1 VPRTLKLPRP
11 EYAIRIDWTCDPS
24 RTSALVRRVFDEI
37 AFVRRSFL
45 SQGQTDRLQA
55 LLLRDLEQD
64 VQSNGYLLHEIAQR
78 YENDDAANV
87 ATVFDWRRRIASLT
101 GAAIHDAA
109 ETYLDPDNYVQVTL
123 MPETR

>member
-1 VPRTLKLPRP
+1 VDAEAAAARVRDPDRLDLRP
-11 EYAIRIDWTCDPS
+11 VTDFGARAARVRRDRVRP
-24 RTSALVRRVFDEI
+24 ALVPVAGADGPPPG
-37 AFVRRSFL
+37 A
-45 SQGQTDRLQA
+45 A
-55 LLLRDLEQD
+55 ARDLEQD